1 MFSLSLST
9 RRPNWQ
15 PIQRK
20 LIGYLFDGAAFA
32 LSGVLAFELRFDF
45 VLPANYQRPMEMSV
59 CIWIA
64 AKLAAFIGAKLDRGG
79 WRYTSAYDGIRI
91 VLANSAGSILGGS
104 VILFVL
110 GPWSVPRSAYILD
123 WLLSCLLTFGV
134 RLAVH
139 ALVSTH
145 KAPRGNAGERTRT
158 LIYGAGSAGW
168 ALLGELKRKHSLK
181 YDVIGLIDD
190 APSKAYLMLH
200 GKRVLGTGKDLA
212 ELAREHAIHK
222 VLIAIPSATGS
233 QMAQIMKH
241 VFDAGMKYKIVPGLG
256 DIIENASPGK
266 QLKDVAVEDLL
277 GRKPVYLDQ
286 DSIRERIQGKVVMV
300 TGAAGSIGS
309 ELCRQIARF
318 SPLALIGFDMAE
330 TPLFQIDR
338 ELRRSFPNLVFH
350 AEIGSITQPNSL
362 RQVMETYRPS
372 ILYHAAAYK
381 HVPLME
387 KHVFSAVENNIF
399 GTWQAAQAAIAND
412 VEDFVMISTDKAVRP
427 TSMMGATK
435 RVAELVIGAL
445 HRSSKT
451 KFVAVRFGNVLG
463 SNGSVVPIFK
473 KQIAAGGPVTVT
485 HSEMSRY
492 FMTISEASQLVLQ
505 ASAIG
510 EGGEVFV
517 LDMGDPVKIVDLA
530 RNLIL
535 LSGLEPDRDI
545 KIQFSGLRPG
555 EKLIEELNMQDE
567 CLLPTS
573 HAKIRRYVGSSDL
586 NIREVEA
593 YLLQL
598 QQIVDRRDVARLILL
613 LKELILDYNPGSG
626 LLKAAGTDCAL
637 A

>member
-1 MFSLSLST
+1 MLVRSHRL
-9 RRPNWQ
+9 RPGTKDEQ
-15 PIQRK
+15 
-20 LIGYLFDGAAFA
+20 
-32 LSGVLAFELRFDF
+32 
-45 VLPANYQRPMEMSV
+45 
-59 CIWIA
+59 
-64 AKLAAFIGAKLDRGG
+64 
-79 WRYTSAYDGIRI
+79 
-91 VLANSAGSILGGS
+91 
-104 VILFVL
+104 
-110 GPWSVPRSAYILD
+110 
-123 WLLSCLLTFGV
+123 
-134 RLAVH
+134 
-139 ALVSTH
+139 
-145 KAPRGNAGERTRT
+145 TRT
-158 LIYGAGSAGW
+158 LIYGAGSAGL
-168 ALLGELKRKHSLK
+168 ALLWEIEQKYSLM
-181 YDVIGLIDD
+181 YDVMGLIDD
-190 APSKAYLMLH
+190 DPKKASLMFC
-200 GKRVLGTGKDLA
+200 GRRVLGTGENLA
-212 ELAREHAIHK
+212 ALAQEYAIEK
-222 VLIAIPSATGS
+222 LLIAIPSATGA
-233 QMAQIMKH
+233 QMARILRF
-241 VFDAGMKYKIVPGLG
+241 VLDAGVKYKVAPGLG
-256 DIIENASPGK
+256 EIIENTRPGK

-286 DSIRERIQGKVVMV
+286 GSIRQRIEGKVVMV

-318 SPLALIGFDMAE
+318 NPLALIGFDMAE

-338 ELRRSFPNLVFH
+338 ELRKSFPNLVFH

-362 RQVMETYRPS
+362 RRVMESFRPS

-399 GTWQAAQAAIAND
+399 GTWQVAQAAIANG

-435 RVAELVIGAL
+435 RVAELAIGAL
-445 HRSSKT
+445 QRSSGT

-517 LDMGDPVKIVDLA
+517 LDMGEPVKIVDLA
-530 RNLIL
+530 RKLIL
-535 LSGLEPDRDI
+535 LSGLEPDQDI

-555 EKLIEELNMQDE
+555 EKLNEELSMQDE

-573 HAKIRRYVGSSDL
+573 HVKIKRYIGSSDL
-586 NIREVEA
+586 NVKEIEA
-593 YLLQL
+593 YLRQL
-598 QQIVDRRDVARLILL
+598 EEIVDRRDVARLILL

-626 LLKAAGTDCAL
+626 LLKAAGAGCAQV
-637 A
+637 